1 MARALALAAVLA
13 LAAPALAHAT
23 GKPLPAGLNPPSPRL
38 TKAQATRIFLE
49 YPKVRS
55 WLDRYPTTNRSVD
68 TTFKKSV
75 WTVSVWWGQA
85 GEIATGKVD
94 DTSGAVTEAWTGP
107 QVAWKMARG
116 SPGAFGGKDVN
127 SVPLWLGFCAL
138 FFFGLADL
146 RRPLSLRNLDLLALL
161 SFSVSLWYFNRGDVF
176 TSVPLAYPPMIYL
189 LGRMVWSA
197 GRGRLRTGAV
207 PVWPVWALA
216 AAAVFAGGFR
226 IGLNL
231 QSSNVIDVGYSGV
244 VGADRI
250 AHGQVPYG
258 NFPVEGSRK
267 ACGPADSE
275 GEIRNRIQENG
286 RCESANPEGDT
297 YGPVAYEAYLPGY
310 AILGWSGKWDDLPAA
325 HFSSIFFELLCV
337 FGVGLVGL
345 RFGGTRLAVTL
356 AFAWLAYPFTLY
368 ASSSNT
374 NDSLPPLFLIW
385 GFWLVTSPAARGAAV
400 ALSGWTKFAPLVVAP
415 LWASYPEPFKRPR
428 EKAIFVAAFLAASA
442 VAFSILLLDGHPLH
456 AAHVFWT
463 RTLGWQI
470 GRDSPFSLWDWR
482 QYHAGLPDLQVV
494 QRVLEGL
501 LIAGAIASYFLPRRK
516 SPLQLAALTAAL
528 LLGFQLVLTHWSYLY
543 LPWFFPFAAFAV
555 LAPVAGARAGAR
567 IPAALSVLARSSS
580 ASIDPRRVFYAA
592 LAALV
597 VSLTLLHFG
606 FYQHRLILDT
616 VEYHRYGTAIAHG
629 DVPYRDFRIE
639 YPPGALPMFALPA
652 VGKPGFSQYQ
662 RRFQVLLGVLAGATL
677 LGMASVLVS
686 LGATTTRLGGRARLL
701 RALAAR
707 ARLGRD
713 LPLRPLAGCAR
724 RGRAGG
730 DSRRAR
736 ALGICL
742 ARARNRREDLP
753 GGDRPDR
760 ARVRL
765 ADARAARGARLP
777 RDRRR
782 GGGGLRRALSRGRAA
797 RLLGE
802 HPPPG
807 VPSAADREP
816 RLGVPARGAPGRRAP
831 SRRGHEPRVAEPRRL
846 PARAAR
852 RRRDRAARAEP
863 ARDLGSGRA
872 RARDPGAARSLLG
885 RGGRRPSSRSTRC
898 SRRSS

>member
-13 LAAPALAHAT
+13 LAAPSLAHAT
-23 GKPLPAGLNPPSPRL
+23 DKPLPAGLNPPSPRL

-55 WLDRYPTTNRSVD
+55 WLDRYPRTNRSVD

-189 LGRMVWSA
+189 LGRMLWSA

-207 PVWPVWALA
+207 PVWPIWALA

-226 IGLNL
+226 IGLNV

-258 NFPVEGSRK
+258 NFPIEGSRK

-325 HFSSIFFELLCV
+325 HFSSIVFELLCV

-345 RFGGTRLAVTL
+345 RFGGNRLAVTL

-428 EKAIFVAAFLAASA
+428 EKAIFVAAFLGASA

-456 AAHVFWT
+456 AAHVFWS

-501 LIAGAIASYFLPRRK
+501 LIAGAIAAYFLPRRK

-555 LAPVAGARAGAR
+555 LAPV
-567 IPAALSVLARSSS
+567 P
-580 ASIDPRRVFYAA
+580 
-592 LAALV
+592 
-597 VSLTLLHFG
+597 
-606 FYQHRLILDT
+606 
-616 VEYHRYGTAIAHG
+616 E
-629 DVPYRDFRIE
+629 
-639 YPPGALPMFALPA
+639 
-652 VGKPGFSQYQ
+652 
-662 RRFQVLLGVLAGATL
+662 
-677 LGMASVLVS
+677 
-686 LGATTTRLGGRARLL
+686 
-701 RALAAR
+701 
-707 ARLGRD
+707 
-713 LPLRPLAGCAR
+713 
-724 RGRAGG
+724 
-730 DSRRAR
+730 
-736 ALGICL
+736 
-742 ARARNRREDLP
+742 
-753 GGDRPDR
+753 
-760 ARVRL
+760 
-765 ADARAARGARLP
+765 
-777 RDRRR
+777 
-782 GGGGLRRALSRGRAA
+782 
-797 RLLGE
+797 
-802 HPPPG
+802 
-807 VPSAADREP
+807 
-816 RLGVPARGAPGRRAP
+816 RAP
-831 SRRGHEPRVAEPRRL
+831 APAYQPLERPRQELVGV
-846 PARAAR
+846 
-852 RRRDRAARAEP
+852 D
-863 ARDLGSGRA
+863 
-872 RARDPGAARSLLG
+872 
-885 RGGRRPSSRSTRC
+885 
-898 SRRSS
+898 